1 VISSIES
8 KSDQSKQGIAMSY
21 RMKIEEEL
29 KDICNQVLQLLDD
42 HLIAKASTPESKVN
56 TRAHTLTLLS
66 CLAACLPIRL
76 VSSASPPRQADTT
89 VVTHR
94 CTNRAIP
101 LSVYYGLAW
110 SARIA

>member
-56 TRAHTLTLLS
+56 TRAHTHSLVTPGRVPAYPLGIFS
-66 CLAACLPIRL
+66 VAALA
-76 VSSASPPRQADTT
+76 
-89 VVTHR
+89 
-94 CTNRAIP
+94 N
-101 LSVYYGLAW
+101 
-110 SARIA
+110 